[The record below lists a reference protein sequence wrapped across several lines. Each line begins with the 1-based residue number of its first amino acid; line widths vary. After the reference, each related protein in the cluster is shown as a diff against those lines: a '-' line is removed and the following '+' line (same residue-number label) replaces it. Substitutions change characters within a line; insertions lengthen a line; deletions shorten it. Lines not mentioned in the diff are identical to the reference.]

1 MFKVVCLDKQYF
13 ALLHNSVPDF
23 SEATV
28 CSLAGYNIFAEMQIL
43 GTFKGLTAEDV
54 EQGDGIFKQFVIKN
68 RLFKSILAKEITQIS
83 FTIAAP

>member
-83 FTIAAP
+83 FAIAAP